1 MSSTKV
7 EDSKE
12 QDELDAKAGIKS
24 ATDVLQTLSKVIKIL
39 KIYPDTSPLRQKF
52 IAELT
57 GKFSKFL
64 DEYGDLI
71 LRIKQTE
78 MSYQGEV
85 VYSHPS
91 KEENIAFRLFGDG
104 IREIIFTE
112 GLEEKEILDFI
123 DAITRDCSREG
134 DDDVVTLLWE
144 KDFKNIRHIVVEE
157 EKEGEKEPA
166 ATEQASIAGKSREA
180 LFNAYKS
187 ETGSEQ
193 QGTTILEPAGVE
205 LEIEHIYGKPLSEI
219 FALTPEE
226 IERVQYEMEKEEG
239 MDLISELLDILFHI
253 LQIEKEIESYTEIMT
268 NIDKAIKSLAL
279 SGDYRRV
286 IPILTTLKTLSKE
299 ENNFSRA
306 HAQVIQTNIDT
317 LGEEEFLQQFALSI
331 NVRKTEDTDALFSF
345 LSTLNKNAIAPMAA
359 MIGALDQMKTRR
371 MFCDALA
378 LLAKDNIEPLLRKIG
393 DNNWFV
399 VRNIVYILGKIGDPK
414 SVPYLKKI
422 KDHDEP
428 RIRKEI
434 VHTLTEIKSTEA
446 KNLLISFLKDSNSAV
461 RMMALKNLS
470 TLNYRKAVPHLLDI
484 ISGDGFDS
492 KEVIEKKDFFDALGI
507 LGTNEVLPFLKET
520 LMKRSWL
527 FGKSKIEE
535 QRVYTILALKRL
547 STPEAIAILREGSS
561 SSDKGIQKICE
572 DALQGIEKEKR

>member
-24 ATDVLQTLSKVIKIL
+24 ATDVLQTLSKAIKTL

-52 IAELT
+52 VAELT

-144 KDFKNIRHIVVEE
+144 KDFKHISHIVVNE
-157 EKEGEKEPA
+157 EKEGGKEPVVI
-166 ATEQASIAGKSREA
+166 EQASTAGKSREA
-180 LFNAYKS
+180 LLNAYKS
-187 ETGSEQ
+187 EAASEQ

-205 LEIEHIYGKPLSEI
+205 LEIEHIYGKPFSEI

-226 IERVQYEMEKEEG
+226 IDRIQYEMEKEEG

-253 LQIEKEIESYTEIMT
+253 LQIEKEIESYTEIMK
-268 NIDKAIKSLAL
+268 NIEKAIKSLAL

-306 HAQVIQTNIDT
+306 HAQVIQTNIDA

-345 LSTLNKNAIAPMAA
+345 LSMLNKNAIAPMAA

-461 RMMALKNLS
+461 RMMTLKNLS

-484 ISGDGFDS
+484 ISGDGFTS
-492 KEVIEKKDFFDALGI
+492 KEVLEKKEFFDTLGI

-561 SSDKGIQKICE
+561 SSEKGIQKICE

>member
-24 ATDVLQTLSKVIKIL
+24 ATDVLQTLSKAIKTL

-144 KDFKNIRHIVVEE
+144 KDFKHISHIVVKE
-157 EKEGEKEPA
+157 EKEGEKEPVVI
-166 ATEQASIAGKSREA
+166 EQASTAGKSREA
-180 LFNAYKS
+180 LLNAYKS
-187 ETGSEQ
+187 EAASEQ
-193 QGTTILEPAGVE
+193 QGTTMLEPAGVE
-205 LEIEHIYGKPLSEI
+205 LEIEHIYGKPFSEI

-226 IERVQYEMEKEEG
+226 IDRIQYEMEKEEG

-253 LQIEKEIESYTEIMT
+253 LQIEKEIESYTEIMK
-268 NIDKAIKSLAL
+268 NIEKAIKSLAL

-306 HAQVIQTNIDT
+306 HAQVIQTNIDA

-331 NVRKTEDTDALFSF
+331 NVSKTEDTDALFSF
-345 LSTLNKNAIAPMAA
+345 LSMLNKNAIAPMAA

-470 TLNYRKAVPHLLDI
+470 TLNYRKAVPYLLDI
-484 ISGDGFDS
+484 ISGDGFAS
-492 KEVIEKKDFFDALGI
+492 KEVLEKKEFFDTLGI

-535 QRVYTILALKRL
+535 QRVYTVLALKRL

-561 SSDKGIQKICE
+561 SSDKVIQKICE

>member
-1 MSSTKV
+1 MSSTKL
-7 EDSKE
+7 EDPKE

-24 ATDVLQTLSKVIKIL
+24 ATDVLQTLSKAIKTL

-52 IAELT
+52 VAELT

-157 EKEGEKEPA
+157 EKEGEKELA
-166 ATEQASIAGKSREA
+166 ATEQASTAGKSREA
-180 LFNAYKS
+180 LLNAYKS
-187 ETGSEQ
+187 EAVSEQ

-205 LEIEHIYGKPLSEI
+205 LEIEHIYGKPFSEI

-226 IERVQYEMEKEEG
+226 IERVQCEMDKEEG

-268 NIDKAIKSLAL
+268 NIEKAIKSLAL
-279 SGDYRRV
+279 SGDYRRI

-299 ENNFSRA
+299 ENNFSRT
-306 HAQVIQTNIDT
+306 HAQVIQTTIDA

-331 NVRKTEDTDALFSF
+331 NVSKSEDTDALFSF
-345 LSTLNKNAIAPMAA
+345 LSMLNKNAVAPLAA

-371 MFCDALA
+371 LFCDVLA
-378 LLAKDNIEPLLRKIG
+378 LIAKENIEPLLRKIG

-414 SVPYLKKI
+414 SVSYLKKI

-434 VHTLTEIKSTEA
+434 VHTLTEIKSAEA
-446 KNLLISFLKDSNSAV
+446 KDLLISFLKDNNSAV

-470 TLNYRKAVPHLLDI
+470 TLNYRKAVPHLLNI

-492 KEVIEKKDFFDALGI
+492 KEVIEKREFFDALGI

-535 QRVYTILALKRL
+535 QRVYTVLALKRL

-572 DALQGIEKEKR
+572 DALQEIEKEKR